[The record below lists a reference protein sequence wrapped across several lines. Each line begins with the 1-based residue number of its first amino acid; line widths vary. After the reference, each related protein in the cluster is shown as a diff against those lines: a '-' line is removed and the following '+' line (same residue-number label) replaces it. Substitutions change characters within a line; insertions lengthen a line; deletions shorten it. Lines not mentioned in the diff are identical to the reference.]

1 MRDTFLDA
9 FLMALFGMEGISIM
23 LVVWLQPMPLVER
36 ILATSIAS
44 VGLLWVVIRTVLLV
58 LARVNVRQP
67 R

>member
-1 MRDTFLDA
+1 MKDTFLDV
-9 FLMALFGMEGISIM
+9 FLMVLFGVGGISIL
-23 LVVWLQPMPLVER
+23 LVAWLQPMPLVER